1 MYEAKT
7 KQLNTGTPLHC
18 IILSIHQVS
27 VSNRNHLEMEV
38 SRYIITRIKVLS
50 EKKKKKLEDHT
61 RRSKCSNRTATKG
74 LSSGGELWR

>member
-38 SRYIITRIKVLS
+38 SRYIITRIKVIS
-50 EKKKKKLEDHT
+50 GKTNKLEDHT
-61 RRSKCSNRTATKG
+61 RRSKCSNRMSTKG